1 MEDNSKL
8 LHRFRMVG
16 IAEGCSFL
24 VLVLIAMPLKYFF
37 HYPQAVQ
44 MFGWV
49 HGVLFVGYLVFALLV
64 KIKMKK
70 PFVFLIKAFF
80 ASILPCGTFIFDR
93 QLKKEEATALTS
105 FPK

>member
-1 MEDNSKL
+1 MI
-8 LHRFRMVG
+8 G

-24 VLVLIAMPLKYFF
+24 ILVLVAMPLKYFF
-37 HYPQAVQ
+37 HYSQPVL

-49 HGVLFVGYLVFALLV
+49 HGALFISYLIFALLV
-64 KIKMKK
+64 KISFKK

-93 QLKKEEATALTS
+93 QLKKEDAIA
-105 FPK
+105 